1 MAPRPFFSKTS
12 GGWEPFRRRANAAG
26 GAVIFL
32 DYDGTLVPLRPRP
45 GEAALAPSS
54 RALLE
59 ALAGRTGFSVQ
70 VVTGRSMADI
80 RRLVPVKNVGF
91 AAEHGF
97 AIRMGKAAWR
107 HPAARDV
114 RLPLRAVS
122 RRLRR
127 SVAGIRGI
135 LLEEKG
141 ATLSVHYRLM
151 RGWRVSALGKAVDDA
166 VSPYRRRLRVRSG
179 KKVFEVGPDAAWD
192 KGRAALKM
200 LDMLGPAG
208 ARPVLYIGDDRTDE
222 DAFLALRTTAYTI
235 KVGRSRATRA
245 RYFLESPDRV
255 RGLLRRLLPAPASKE
270 KT

>member
-1 MAPRPFFSKTS
+1 VAPRAFFAKRS
-12 GGWEPFRRRANAAG
+12 GGWEPFRRRANADG

-32 DYDGTLVPLRPRP
+32 DFDGTLAPLRPRP
-45 GEAALAPSS
+45 GDAVLAPSS

-97 AIRMGKAAWR
+97 AIRMGNAAWR
-107 HPAARDV
+107 HPAARNV

-127 SVAGIRGI
+127 NVAGIRGI

-151 RGWRVSALGKAVDDA
+151 RGWRVSALRKAVDDA
-166 VSPYRRRLRVRSG
+166 VSPYRRRLRVHSG
-179 KKVFEVGPDAAWD
+179 KKVFEIGPDAAWD

-200 LDMLGPAG
+200 LDMLGAG
-208 ARPVLYIGDDRTDE
+208 PRPVLYIGDDRTDE
-222 DAFLALRTTAYTI
+222 DAFLALRAAATTI

-255 RGLLRRLLPAPASKE
+255 RGLLRRLLPAPAPKE